1 MNVRLKTLKLLEKNT
16 YGKILQGTSKFF
28 FFLERP
34 QQKITSGIGHWG
46 SIKLQKVC
54 TEKEAASSM
63 KRQPTEGEEI
73 FVNYK

>member
-1 MNVRLKTLKLLEKNT
+1 MNVRLETLKLLEKNT

-28 FFLERP
+28 FLQRP

-63 KRQPTEGEEI
+63 KRQLTEGKEI